1 MNPLLD
7 MMGGNNALSSIADIK
22 RMMNGRD
29 PNAVIQM
36 MAQKNPQFAQFLQ
49 QNRGKTPEQIAKE
62 YGLDW
67 DMVKNFM
74 K

>member
-7 MMGGNNALSSIADIK
+7 MMGGNNALNSIANIK